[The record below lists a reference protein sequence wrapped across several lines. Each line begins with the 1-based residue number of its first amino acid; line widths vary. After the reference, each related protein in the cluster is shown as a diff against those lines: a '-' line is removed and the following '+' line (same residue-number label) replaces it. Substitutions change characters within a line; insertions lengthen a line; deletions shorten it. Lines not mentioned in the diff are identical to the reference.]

1 MKHKD
6 KIKHLLVSFIL
17 AALIYWLS
25 RNHWIAIFGTLLLG
39 VAKEIY
45 DQSKGKNTAKESVAD
60 MMVNVLGIT
69 LGILF
74 SQYILL

>member
-6 KIKHLLVSFIL
+6 KIKHFLVSFIL

-25 RNHWIAIFGTLLLG
+25 RNYWVAIFGTLLFG

-45 DQSKGKNTAKESVAD
+45 DQSKGKNTTKESIAD

-69 LGILF
+69 AGILF
-74 SQYILL
+74 SQYLL